1 MRKFETPEIE
11 VVMFM
16 NTEVISTSSGEGYE
30 GSVDEGGIGFSSAG
44 SASQPTMEIP
54 F

>member
-1 MRKFETPEIE
+1 MKKFETPEIK
-11 VVMFM
+11 VVIFKT
-16 NTEVISTSSGEGYE
+16 NEVISTSIGYE
-30 GSVDEGGIGFSSAG
+30 GSPDDVVISGHSSYG